1 MSAQQ
6 IEYSIAHLNLLCSIL
21 LLYRAFSFRSLI
33 KTIRVKVFLC
43 ATYTASRAPA
53 VIAVLFRRMNRYVGN
68 LSPRSAFGTS
78 RHFVARQHLV
88 AIGAQRTLGE
98 QYQSSTIHGGGPT
111 DLPDRQFEEF
121 SVWPASH

>member
-68 LSPRSAFGTS
+68 LSPRSAFVQVFGRRHDEPSTRCGGRRLKSAKARSRGKFGTG
-78 RHFVARQHLV
+78 
-88 AIGAQRTLGE
+88 GAAGAMG
-98 QYQSSTIHGGGPT
+98 I
-111 DLPDRQFEEF
+111 
-121 SVWPASH
+121 